1 MAHLNNKCPDL
12 GLCMSFP
19 NPCPS
24 WLSADVSVTVVKVYI
39 FKKKKNAL
47 KGFHGKHV
55 FKDKIKHGGGG
66 RGENVAAAK
75 EGFTCCLAPVK
86 SGPASGA
93 Y

>member
-1 MAHLNNKCPDL
+1 MAHLNNKCPNL
-12 GLCMSFP
+12 GLPFCASFP

-24 WLSADVSVTVVKVYI
+24 LLLADVSVTVVKVYI
-39 FKKKKNAL
+39 YKKNAL

-66 RGENVAAAK
+66 GGNVAAAK